1 MIDPKLL
8 AMLRCPIDGTTL
20 AIATDKLVE
29 RFNLQIA
36 AGELRDRVDQK
47 ISAPIESALVTT
59 DGKRAYLIRGGI
71 PTLIADESVD
81 LPACRADWPDQ

>member
-20 AIATDKLVE
+20 AIADDALVQQ
-29 RFNLQIA
+29 FNEQISA
-36 AGELRDRVDQK
+36 EKLRDRVDQK
-47 ISAPIESALVTT
+47 ITVPIDSALVTT
-59 DGKRAYLIRGGI
+59 DGKRAYLIRSGI

-81 LPACRADWPDQ
+81 LPAHRVNE

>member
-20 AIATDKLVE
+20 AIADDELVD
-29 RFNLQIA
+29 RFNTQIA

-47 ISAPIESALVTT
+47 ITTAVQSALVTT
-59 DGKRAYLIRGGI
+59 DGKRAYLVRGGI

-81 LPACRADWPDQ
+81 L